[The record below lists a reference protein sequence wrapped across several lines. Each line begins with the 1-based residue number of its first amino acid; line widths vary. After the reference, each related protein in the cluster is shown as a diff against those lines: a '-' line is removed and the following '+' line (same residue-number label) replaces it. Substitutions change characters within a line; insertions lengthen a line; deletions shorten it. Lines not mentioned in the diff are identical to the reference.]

1 MSTFILT
8 VISAKPCVWSGFPS
22 TRLPSVGSLCDGGL
36 AGGRE
41 EASPHL
47 VTIPPDR
54 SVTWRVVR
62 VILVIIRRFSV
73 LLLLSFVLLV
83 VVCVVCVVRSLMLN
97 WCHDWCAKQKHDS
110 SHGW

>member
-1 MSTFILT
+1 M
-8 VISAKPCVWSGFPS
+8 WSGFPS

-41 EASPHL
+41 EAPPHL

-54 SVTWRVVR
+54 SVAWRVVR
-62 VILVIIRRFSV
+62 VIIILISSV
-73 LLLLSFVLLV
+73 LLI
-83 VVCVVCVVRSLMLN
+83 VVCVVRLLMLN